1 MACLTESSAP
11 LRKDD
16 DYVVRVLPPL
26 VISSEAEKY
35 ERPGVWERVSR
46 KPFARDHVADN
57 LCSHPSTVVSL
68 HFASLRSR

>member
-35 ERPGVWERVSR
+35 ERPGVWERVPR
-46 KPFARDHVADN
+46 KSLARDRVSKISYPHA
-57 LCSHPSTVVSL
+57 CTVVSL
-68 HFASLRSR
+68 HFASRRSR